1 MMKAFEWT
9 NPANINE
16 AVKMLQASPGRYR
29 RSAAADCRRPGL
41 ADDDERLHV
50 AAGACCQSERIFRGS
65 ISISLTARGL
75 TIGALVTLT
84 ELEEHAGVRK
94 SFPGL
99 AEAAHSI
106 ATPQIRNLGTVGGNL
121 CQRPR
126 CWYFRLEE
134 VNCLKKGGSEC
145 YAASGENKYNA
156 IIAGGPSYIVHPSD
170 LAPMLLALGA
180 TVTVIGAA
188 GKRVIPLDK
197 FFTLPSEGNIR
208 RENVLKND
216 DIITQIYVPASALA
230 EKSTYLKFKER
241 ESLDFALA
249 SAAVALRLGPNQ
261 AVQRCADCSWRRGA
275 DTVARSRGREISRWQ
290 KIDAG
295 RACRSREDR
304 ARRSEAAR
312 EKCVQGSACANARTS
327 RVSKSGKCL
336 GGSYGK
342 RISRT
347 TPISVLRIAAVEEVL
362 HARSTGDKC

>member
-1 MMKAFEWT
+1 MKAFEWS
-9 NPANINE
+9 NPAGINE
-16 AVKMLQASPGRYR
+16 AVKMLSVGSGDIDEAP
-29 RSAAADCRRPGL
+29 RPIAGGQDLLTTMKDYTSRPVRLVNLKNISGL
-41 ADDDERLHV
+41 N
-50 AAGACCQSERIFRGS
+50 S
-65 ISISLTARGL
+65 ITLNARGL

-134 VNCLKKGGSEC
+134 VICLKKGGSEC
-145 YAASGENKYNA
+145 YAAKGENKYNA
-156 IIAGGPSYIVHPSD
+156 IIGGGPSYIVHPSD
-170 LAPMLLALGA
+170 LAPMLVALGA
-180 TVTVIGAA
+180 TVNVTGAA

-216 DIITQIYVPASALA
+216 DIITQINVPASALA
-230 EKSTYLKFKER
+230 AHSTYLKFKER

-261 AVQRCADCSWRRGA
+261 AVRE
-275 DTVARSRGREISRWQ
+275 SRI
-290 KIDAG
+290 
-295 RACRSREDR
+295 
-304 ARRSEAAR
+304 
-312 EKCVQGSACANARTS
+312 V
-327 RVSKSGKCL
+327 L
-336 GGSYGK
+336 GGVAPIPWRVPAAEKFLVGK
-342 RISRT
+342 KL
-347 TPISVLRIAAVEEVL
+347 TPDVLAETAKIALAEAKPLEKNAYKVPLAQTLVRRAL
-362 HARSTGDKC
+362 AKAGTV